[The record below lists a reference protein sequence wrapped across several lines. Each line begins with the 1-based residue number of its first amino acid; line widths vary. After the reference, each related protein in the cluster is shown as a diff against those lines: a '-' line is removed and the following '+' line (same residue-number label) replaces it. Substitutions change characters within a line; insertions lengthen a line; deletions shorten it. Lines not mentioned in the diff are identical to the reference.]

1 MEEEIEN
8 VGGPSSKKLN
18 PMMFIGGVVAIGVA
32 LVLVLQISKPN
43 SPAETQPTADSMMT
57 TTEEMPALGA
67 TDEESGDV
75 SIEVE
80 GGSFYFKPNEIRVKV
95 GDRVKITLN
104 SVSIMHDFVIDELN
118 VKSATAPAGQSTT
131 VEFMADKTGTFEYY
145 CSVGNHRA
153 QGQIGKLIVE

>member
-1 MEEEIEN
+1 MEDIESTGTSN
-8 VGGPSSKKLN
+8 KKVS

-43 SPAETQPTADSMMT
+43 SPAETQT
-57 TTEEMPALGA
+57 TTESMVATTEEVPALGVA
-67 TDEESGDV
+67 DEESGEV

-104 SVSIMHDFVIDELN
+104 SVSMMHDFTIDELN

-131 VEFMADKTGTFEYY
+131 VEFTADKAGTFEYY
-145 CSVGNHRA
+145 CSVGSHRA